1 MAELNFDPEL
11 MQDFLTESGELLD
24 QLDQDLVLLE
34 STPEDL
40 ELLNRIFRALHT
52 IKGSASFLALTN
64 LVSIAH
70 AAEGA
75 LNAARNRVFVVDRAA
90 MDYLLSAVDV
100 IKAQFANIR
109 AGQELVLPD
118 ANLVA
123 RLTAL
128 GEGKGAGA
136 SHAGHDAPAKSAA
149 AVRSGDSG
157 DNAPAPGMPMPP
169 AQPADSAGGLTE
181 KPLELSSSK
190 ADLLEFLVEDVEQT
204 LAQIESQI
212 ARLTSDPDRPA
223 AGSAIA
229 ELGESLTK
237 SAEFFDFE
245 PMQRLA
251 KCLVQLG
258 EQAGTLQQSQ
268 IAGAVPDAQ
277 RVVSLL
283 REQKGGLAQKKL
295 VSRPIDDLV
304 GKFSHLEDFP
314 AAQANA
320 PTSPTSSTTNAGSA
334 TSATTNEPRDAA
346 TNASVNQ
353 GSSGL
358 QNAQNAA
365 GNQAANSSQAAGVAQ
380 TAGSDQTIRVEVSR
394 LEALLNLV
402 GELVLQKNRVS
413 AVARQVAANAGL
425 AQNLREQ
432 ASEVSSSLDRVT
444 SDLQVAVMKTRMQP
458 LEKLFG
464 KYPRLI
470 RDLAR
475 KLNKQ
480 INLEIEG
487 ANTEVDKSVIEELG
501 DPLVHL
507 MRNSADHGI
516 EPPDVRRSKGKS
528 EAGTIRLVAS
538 NAGGHVQILIID
550 DGKGIDPEFIS
561 RKAMEKGI
569 VTQQQIAAM
578 TDREKMGLIF
588 APGFSTAEQISDV
601 SGRGVGMDVVKT
613 NIEKLKGTIE
623 IDSEVGKGTTMR
635 VKIPLT
641 VAILSA
647 MMVGVGDEI
656 YAVPLTSI
664 TEIVKPEPAQLAS
677 INRFPV
683 MRLRNSVLPL
693 LSAAE
698 LFGAELKAQA
708 LARAASTKATDT
720 TEFKGADGKSI
731 PVPEGEATPENPQPF
746 AVVLVSGDKRVGL
759 QVTRLIGQQEVVIK
773 PLDRFLDKGGPVS
786 GATVRDDGGV
796 SLIVDVQR
804 LFNIAA
810 DRSAGNSPAA

>member
-109 AGQELVLPD
+109 SGQELVVPD
-118 ANLVA
+118 AKLVA
-123 RLTAL
+123 RLTEL
-128 GEGKGAGA
+128 GEGKGAA
-136 SHAGHDAPAKSAA
+136 ASSHAANDAA
-149 AVRSGDSG
+149 AKPGVTDRANTSG
-157 DNAPAPGMPMPP
+157 DNAPAAGMPMPP
-169 AQPADSAGGLTE
+169 AQPADTAGGVSET
-181 KPLELSSSK
+181 PLELSSSK

-212 ARLTSDPDRPA
+212 ARLTNDPDRPA
-223 AGSAIA
+223 AASAIA

-258 EQAGTLQQSQ
+258 EQAGTLQHNQV
-268 IAGAVPDAQ
+268 AGAVPDAQ

-304 GKFSHLEDFP
+304 GKFSHLEDMP
-314 AAQANA
+314 AAQA
-320 PTSPTSSTTNAGSA
+320 
-334 TSATTNEPRDAA
+334 SATTPSASAPSNGANATGTTTNDANDAA
-346 TNASVNQ
+346 SNTSGNQ
-353 GSSGL
+353 AAAGV
-358 QNAQNAA
+358 QNTQTAA
-365 GNQAANSSQAAGVAQ
+365 GNQSASNQAAGVAQ

-516 EPPDVRRSKGKS
+516 EPPDVRKSKGKS

-569 VTQQQIAAM
+569 VTQQQIASM
-578 TDREKMGLIF
+578 SDREKMGLIF

-708 LARAASTKATDT
+708 LARAASKQASSPA
-720 TEFKGADGKSI
+720 EFKGVDGKSI

-810 DRSAGNSPAA
+810 DRSAGNNPAA

>member
-100 IKAQFANIR
+100 IKAQFVNIR
-109 AGQELVLPD
+109 AGQELAVPD
-118 ANLVA
+118 AKLVA
-123 RLTAL
+123 RLTEL
-128 GEGKGAGA
+128 GEGKGAA
-136 SHAGHDAPAKSAA
+136 ATASSHAAHESQPKATSAD
-149 AVRSGDSG
+149 RPTNTD

-169 AQPADSAGGLTE
+169 AQPADSVSGLSE

-223 AGSAIA
+223 AASAIA

-251 KCLVQLG
+251 KCLVQFG
-258 EQAGTLQQSQ
+258 EQAGSLQQNQ

-304 GKFSHLEDFP
+304 GKFSHLEDIPVAQSAATSTPTTP
-314 AAQANA
+314 AATASGASNDA
-320 PTSPTSSTTNAGSA
+320 HEA
-334 TSATTNEPRDAA
+334 TST
-346 TNASVNQ
+346 AS
-353 GSSGL
+353 SS
-358 QNAQNAA
+358 AQPGTQSSANNTAS
-365 GNQAANSSQAAGVAQ
+365 QAANNNQAAGVAQ
-380 TAGSDQTIRVEVSR
+380 TAGSDQTIRVEVNR

-444 SDLQVAVMKTRMQP
+444 SDIQVAVMKTRMQP

-516 EPPDVRRSKGKS
+516 EPPDVRKSKGKS

-569 VTQQQIAAM
+569 VTQQQVAAM

-664 TEIVKPEPAQLAS
+664 TEIVKPEPSQLAS

-708 LARAASTKATDT
+708 LARAASKKTASPA
-720 TEFKGADGKSI
+720 EFKGADGKSI

-810 DRSAGNSPAA
+810 DRSAGTNPAA

>member
-118 ANLVA
+118 ATLVS
-123 RLTAL
+123 RLTEL

-136 SHAGHDAPAKSAA
+136 GSSHPGHDSPAKPGVVDRANT
-149 AVRSGDSG
+149 SG

-169 AQPADSAGGLTE
+169 AQPADSAGGLSET
-181 KPLELSSSK
+181 PLELSSSK

-212 ARLTSDPDRPA
+212 ARLTNDPDRPA
-223 AGSAIA
+223 AASAIA

-258 EQAGTLQQSQ
+258 EQAGSLQHNQ

-304 GKFSHLEDFP
+304 GKFSHLEDIP
-314 AAQANA
+314 A
-320 PTSPTSSTTNAGSA
+320 
-334 TSATTNEPRDAA
+334 
-346 TNASVNQ
+346 V
-353 GSSGL
+353 
-358 QNAQNAA
+358 QNAA
-365 GNQAANSSQAAGVAQ
+365 APSPAEPTASAVKAVSSDVHEASASVPASGAQNQPQNAASNNQAAGVAQ
-380 TAGSDQTIRVEVSR
+380 TAGADQTIRVEVSR

-516 EPPDVRRSKGKS
+516 EPPDVRKSKGKS

-569 VTQQQIAAM
+569 VTQQQVAAM

-708 LARAASTKATDT
+708 LARAASKHASSPA
-720 TEFKGADGKSI
+720 EFKGVDGKSI

-810 DRSAGNSPAA
+810 DRSGGSNPAS